1 MHLGTVAAKLLSE
14 AIQQN
19 IEHSIDWV
27 KSYNEFRWAKYFK
40 QQHDNKLGS
49 LFFLITKPKGSC
61 YLLPNNLII
70 VFFFLEM

>member
-1 MHLGTVAAKLLSE
+1 MHLGTVAAELLSE

-40 QQHDNKLGS
+40 QHDNKLGS
-49 LFFLITKPKGSC
+49 FFL
-61 YLLPNNLII
+61 LRLQNLRDRAIYCPTI
-70 VFFFLEM
+70 